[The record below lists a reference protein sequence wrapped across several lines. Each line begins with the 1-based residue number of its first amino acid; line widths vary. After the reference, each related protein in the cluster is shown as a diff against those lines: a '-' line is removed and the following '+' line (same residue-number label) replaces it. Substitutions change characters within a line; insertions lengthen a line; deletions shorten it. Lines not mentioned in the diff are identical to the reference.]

1 MSAMNPCKDLDKVIL
16 FARGGHIPEDAER
29 WAEGAYRTTE
39 GILETM
45 SAMRKNGVP
54 APTAAQREALANICA
69 AARRW
74 IKAGKERAAKVSEG
88 DQEPLTPTR

>member
-1 MSAMNPCKDLDKVIL
+1 MSAMNPSKDLDKVIV
-16 FARGGHIPEDAER
+16 FARAGHIPEDAER

-54 APTAAQREALANICA
+54 APTFAQREALANICA

-74 IKAGKERAAKVSEG
+74 IKAAKEKAARASET
-88 DQEPLTPTR
+88 DAAE